1 MGQLAELFLEKP
13 VLLLQAKGIQL
24 TQSRDGYRKGRVRTE
39 RLSQGESH
47 QKKKKKKKQTTGVCD
62 KKEKSAL

>member
-1 MGQLAELFLEKP
+1 MGQLAERFQEKP
-13 VLLLQAKGIQL
+13 GPLLQAKGIQL

-39 RLSQGESH
+39 RPSEGESH
-47 QKKKKKKKQTTGVCD
+47 QKKKKKTTGVYD